1 MKPSVPAAHQSQ
13 PPVKELILTDLV
25 KIYPKTTE
33 RALDHINLEI
43 EKGEIFGLLGPNG
56 AGKTTAISIMS
67 TTIQPTSGSV
77 EVCGLNALESPSN
90 VRKKIGLVP
99 QDIALYPTLTAR
111 ENLKFFGRMYGL
123 RGSDLDRK
131 IIKALKLVSL
141 EDRADQR
148 IDTYSGG
155 MKRRANLAAGML
167 HRPRLLF
174 LDEPTVGIDAQSRN
188 MIIEKLLK
196 MRESGMTMIY
206 TTHYMEEAERL
217 CNRVAIIDEGRIIA
231 SGHPDELIRQGDG
244 CKNLGELFLALT
256 GKRLRD

>member
-1 MKPSVPAAHQSQ
+1 MKSSVPSGHQNQ
-13 PPVKELILTDLV
+13 PTTKDLIVTDLV
-25 KIYPKTTE
+25 KIYPKVTE
-33 RALDHINLEI
+33 RALDHINLAI

-67 TTIQPTSGSV
+67 TTIQPTSGTV
-77 EVCGLNALESPSN
+77 VVCNLNALESPSE
-90 VRKKIGLVP
+90 VRKNIGLVP

-111 ENLKFFGRMYGL
+111 ENLQFFGRMYGL
-123 RGSDLDRK
+123 SGSDLDLK
-131 IIKALKLVSL
+131 IKDTLELVSL
-141 EDRADQR
+141 EDKADQR

-167 HRPRLLF
+167 HRPRVLF

-188 MIIEKLLK
+188 MIIEKLLEMK
-196 MRESGMTMIY
+196 ESGMTMIY

-217 CNRVAIIDEGRIIA
+217 CNRVGIIDEGRIIA
-231 SGHPDELIRQGDG
+231 TGHPHELIKKSPGW
-244 CKNLGELFLALT
+244 KNLGELFLALT

>member
-1 MKPSVPAAHQSQ
+1 MKPSVLAAHQSQ

-111 ENLKFFGRMYGL
+111 ENLQFFGRMYGL

-188 MIIEKLLK
+188 MIIEKLLT

-231 SGHPDELIRQGDG
+231 SGHPHELIRQGDG